1 MNLPRR
7 YNESVLPA
15 AATLALLF
23 LQPPPADPM
32 AEASAHL
39 DAGRYTQAVEILKP
53 LAEKNPD
60 SVAVHFNLA
69 LANTLAGNDADAIA
83 GFRKA
88 LALKP
93 DLYEAR
99 LNLAQLLVKTSQF
112 AEAAPLLDQCLST
125 KPADPKAAYLL
136 ARAYAG
142 QSNWPLAAPAFEAA
156 AKLNPE
162 DKSILLEL
170 AAVQEK
176 AQLPEKAAAIYAA
189 FPDDPA
195 AQERRG
201 LILLRSGD
209 YPGAIASLELARA
222 KNPSPAV
229 LYALATSYLR
239 NKQPDLALPLAAK
252 LTEIEPSNVE
262 LVLFYG
268 RLLRDRKR
276 YEDAAPLFLAAV
288 KLKPDS
294 GEAWN
299 ELTAV
304 LLLLK
309 HYEPA
314 LAALEKARSLNG
326 ETPAYHYFRATML
339 DALNQPRPALESYLK
354 FLSVSQDK
362 FPDEEFKARQRVKV
376 LKKVVDR

>member
-1 MNLPRR
+1 
-7 YNESVLPA
+7 
-15 AATLALLF
+15 
-23 LQPPPADPM
+23 M

-39 DAGRYTQAVEILKP
+39 DAGRYSQAVEILKP
-53 LAEKNPD
+53 LADKNPE

-88 LALKP
+88 LTLKP

-99 LNLAQLLVKTSQF
+99 LNLAQLLVKTGQF

-136 ARAYAG
+136 ARAHAG
-142 QSNWPLAAPAFEAA
+142 QSNWPLAASAFEAA
-156 AKLNPE
+156 AKLNPG

-176 AQLPEKAAAIYAA
+176 AQLPAKAAAIYAA

-222 KNPSPAV
+222 TGPSPAV
-229 LYALATSYLR
+229 LYALATAYLR
-239 NKQPDLALPLAAK
+239 NHQPDLALPLAAK
-252 LTEIEPSNVE
+252 LAEMEPSNQE

-309 HYEPA
+309 RYEPA

-326 ETPAYHYFRATML
+326 ETPAYHYLRATML
-339 DALNQPRPALESYLK
+339 DALNQPQPALESYLK

-362 FPDEEFKARQRVKV
+362 FPGEEFKARQRVKV